1 MKIAVDFDGT
11 IVENNFPEIG
21 KPKLFAF
28 ETLGA
33 LQEQKHQLVLWT
45 IRRGKELDEAVH
57 FCKEHGIEFFA
68 VNENYQGEVMEKDK
82 TSRKILVDM
91 YIDDRNFGGFPGW
104 DKIWQMFN
112 PEKNIDDLKALKKW
126 SKQKKPAFWKKFF
139 K

>member
-11 IVENNFPEIG
+11 IVENKFPQIG

-28 ETLGA
+28 ETLRA
-33 LQEQKHQLVLWT
+33 LQEQKHQLILWT
-45 IRRGKELDEAVH
+45 VRKGKELDEAIR
-57 FCKEHGIEFFA
+57 FCQQQGIEFYA
-68 VNENYQGEVMEKDK
+68 VNENFQGEKMGKDN

-112 PEKNIDDLKALKKW
+112 PDQNIDDLKTLKNWKN
-126 SKQKKPAFWKKFF
+126 QKKKPFWKRLFQ
-139 K
+139 